1 MEKLIVGRV
10 TSYRMKCPKCG
21 ESGGSIKELQELL
34 GHSDIKTTMIYTHLA
49 PEHIK
54 NAINRLK

>member
-1 MEKLIVGRV
+1 
-10 TSYRMKCPKCG
+10 MKATRFL

-34 GHSDIKTTMIYTHLA
+34 GHSDIKTTMIYAHLA